1 MLDGVE
7 VSHLLDILGNRNRRR
22 IIQLLRYKPC
32 FVTEISDR
40 LVLSPKAVIE
50 HLQMME
56 REEILIS
63 CYDERR
69 RKYYYLS
76 QDINVMINLEQVKT
90 APFPPAVQDT
100 TSRFL
105 SAAIMLR
112 RMVRSREDLVSHL
125 SHMEHDIEVRLNDIV
140 RSGREVLDDEHEL
153 DLLLALSHYDLTPE
167 DLETF
172 SDMSGP
178 ELSRAINELIRKG
191 LVEQKGTHYT
201 LGSINGR

>member
-7 VSHLLDILGNRNRRR
+7 ASHLLDILGNRNRRR

-40 LVLSPKAVIE
+40 LVLSPKTVIE

-90 APFPPAVQDT
+90 ASFPPAVQDT
-100 TSRFL
+100 ASRFMN
-105 SAAIMLR
+105 AVIMLR
-112 RMVRSREDLVSHL
+112 RMVRAREDLLSQLAHL
-125 SHMEHDIEVRLNDIV
+125 EHDIEVKLNDIV
-140 RSGREVLDDEHEL
+140 RSGKEVLDDEHEL

-167 DLETF
+167 DLGAF

-178 ELSRAINELIRKG
+178 ELSRAINGLIRKG

-201 LGSINGR
+201 LGGNNGR